1 MDEKIII
8 KADFYKFKFF
18 IAFLWTLCPILFFV
32 FMANAIDEGEMGI
45 MFAGIVVVALLAL
58 YILLLSYV
66 LKKRELIVTN
76 KRVISRRA
84 FAFRRDIPIE
94 MVTDVSSRLF
104 WGISCGSP
112 STKIFFSFC
121 KNYKEVFDAIS
132 HEVLKRDRR
141 YM

>member
-1 MDEKIII
+1 MDERIIV
-8 KADFYKFKFF
+8 KADFFKFKFF

-32 FMANAIDEGEMGI
+32 FMANAIDKGKMSV
-45 MFAGIVVVALLAL
+45 MFAGIVVISLLAL
-58 YILLLSYV
+58 FILLLSYV

-94 MVTDVSSRLF
+94 KVTDVSSRLF

-121 KNYKEVFDAIS
+121 KNYKDVFDAIS
-132 HEVLKRDRR
+132 REVLKKDRV